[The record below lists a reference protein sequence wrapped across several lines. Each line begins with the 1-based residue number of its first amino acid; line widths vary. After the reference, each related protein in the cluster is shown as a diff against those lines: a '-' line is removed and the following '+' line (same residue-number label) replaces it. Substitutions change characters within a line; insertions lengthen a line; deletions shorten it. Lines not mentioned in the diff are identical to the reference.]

1 VVGCWYIAQ
10 RKWTSASHKVN
21 LISYIKFNIKKIAM
35 VSSCIL
41 GLSCSGQ
48 GSVVGSGDLNNELL
62 HSTKDGEFIQGSI
75 KGQAAAQG
83 ASL

>member
-1 VVGCWYIAQ
+1 
-10 RKWTSASHKVN
+10 
-21 LISYIKFNIKKIAM
+21 M